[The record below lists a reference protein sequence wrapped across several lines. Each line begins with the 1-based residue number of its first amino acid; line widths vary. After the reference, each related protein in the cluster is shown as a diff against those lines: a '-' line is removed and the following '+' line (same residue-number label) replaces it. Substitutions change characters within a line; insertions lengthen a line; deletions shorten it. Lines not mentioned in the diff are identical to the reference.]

1 MEETTISCGFSHT
14 ALSQTGEMRAKDR
27 SMVDPTW
34 QQNPTTKEIYMKKL
48 LIPAA
53 LAASL
58 AIPASALAATTAQQT
73 FNVTVALTAVCSS
86 TTSGTPAVAFGT
98 YTAFGAAINNVA
110 VSPGITFQCTRG
122 LPTPTAA
129 FDTGTAA
136 GVVGGL
142 QYTLSAPSG
151 SKTTTGTAASS
162 SSTGSA
168 DVYTY
173 TFNGSIAGGQA
184 GDTTASTTDVR
195 QLIISY

>member
-1 MEETTISCGFSHT
+1 M
-14 ALSQTGEMRAKDR
+14 
-27 SMVDPTW
+27 
-34 QQNPTTKEIYMKKL
+34 NKL

-53 LAASL
+53 LAAAL
-58 AIPASALAATTAQQT
+58 ALPASALAATTATAQQT

-136 GVVGGL
+136 GVVAGL

-151 SKTTTGTAASS
+151 SKTTSGTAATSG
-162 SSTGSA
+162 TLGTA

-184 GDTTASTTDVR
+184 GDSTASTTDVR

>member
-1 MEETTISCGFSHT
+1 
-14 ALSQTGEMRAKDR
+14 
-27 SMVDPTW
+27 
-34 QQNPTTKEIYMKKL
+34 MKKL

-53 LAASL
+53 LAAAL
-58 AIPASALAATTAQQT
+58 ALPVSALAATSTAQQT
-73 FNVTVALTAVCSS
+73 FNVTVTLTAVCSATNAS
-86 TTSGTPAVAFGT
+86 TPAIAFGT

-110 VSPGITFQCTRG
+110 VSPGLTFQCTRG

-129 FDTGTAA
+129 FDNTNTAG
-136 GVVGGL
+136 GVVAGL
-142 QYTLSAPSG
+142 QYTLSTPSG
-151 SKTTTGTAASS
+151 SKTTTGNTASA

-184 GDTTASTTDVR
+184 GDSTAPTTDVR